1 MSSKVWFITG
11 VSRGFGRLW
20 ALAALERGDRVAATA
35 RDTSTLTDLQQ
46 RFGDALLPLELDVTD
61 REAGFARV
69 AEAHSHFGRID
80 VVLNNAGYGQFGFV
94 EELSESEVRQ
104 QMEANFFGAV
114 WVTQAALP
122 FLREQGSGHIVQV
135 SSTAG
140 LFTGPNVGVY
150 CASKFALEA
159 FSEAL
164 AFEVEPFGIHVTL
177 IEPGLFGTDWAGSSA
192 KHATPLPAY
201 ASRHQDA
208 DELTQRIL
216 GAPSD
221 PKATAAALLTV
232 VDAEKPPLRII
243 FGATMLPIVKNF
255 YKDRIAAWEE
265 WEHVGREASR
275 SA

>member
-1 MSSKVWFITG
+1 
-11 VSRGFGRLW
+11 
-20 ALAALERGDRVAATA
+20 
-35 RDTSTLTDLQQ
+35 
-46 RFGDALLPLELDVTD
+46 
-61 REAGFARV
+61 
-69 AEAHSHFGRID
+69 
-80 VVLNNAGYGQFGFV
+80 
-94 EELSESEVRQ
+94 
-104 QMEANFFGAV
+104 
-114 WVTQAALP
+114 LP

-192 KHATPLPAY
+192 KHAATLPAY

-208 DELTQRIL
+208 NAVTESIL
-216 GAPSD
+216 GEPSD
-221 PKATAAALLTV
+221 PTATAAALLTV
-232 VDAEKPPLRII
+232 VDAENPPLRII

-255 YKDRIAAWEE
+255 YKDRITAWEE
-265 WEHVGREASR
+265 WDHVGRQASR